1 MSTAEILSLVSL
13 ISYIVA
19 GVCLV
24 LAVFFWF
31 FFKIPV
37 IIGDLSGR
45 TAKKSI
51 EKMRQS
57 NEQSG
62 HKTYRSSVTNA
73 ARGKITDTMPGSE
86 KLKKTTAETVKPAA
100 PTNAQPETGVLNENR
115 AEVVYSEETA
125 ALNVEEATTLLVS
138 AEETTA
144 LNVEQVPV
152 KRAGGKKLTMI
163 NEVMLISTDE
173 VIA

>member
-19 GVCLV
+19 GVCLA

-57 NEQSG
+57 NERSG
-62 HKTYRSSVTNA
+62 HKVYRSSATNA
-73 ARGKITDTMPGSE
+73 ARGKTTDTMPSSE
-86 KLKKTTAETVKPAA
+86 KLKKTTAEVAKPAA
-100 PTNAQPETGVLNENR
+100 STDVQPETGVLNENK
-115 AEVVYSEETA
+115 AEVVYGEETA
-125 ALNVEEATTLLVS
+125 ALDVEEATTLLVS

-144 LNVEQVPV
+144 LNVENIPA